1 MPQPPPTAALTRAE
15 RKQKTRRALMDGAL
29 ELLET
34 RSFDSL
40 GLREVTRSAG
50 IAPAAFYRHFES
62 MEQLGLAL
70 IDESFE
76 EMRAML
82 REARLNPERFERV
95 IRASVEILVR
105 HVRAR
110 RSHFSFIVRE
120 RFSGIPVLRDRI
132 RGEIRLISSE
142 LATDLSRF
150 PGLGGWPTA
159 DLQLLAGVLVNT
171 MVVAV
176 EEIVLTPAEQAP
188 REETELA
195 TAERQLLLIALGST
209 VWRPR

>member
-1 MPQPPPTAALTRAE
+1 MAQPSANTRAE
-15 RKQKTRRALMDGAL
+15 RKQQTRRVLLDAAL

-40 GLREVTRSAG
+40 GLRELTRQAG
-50 IAPAAFYRHFES
+50 LAPAAFYRHFES
-62 MEQLGLAL
+62 MEALGLEL

-82 REARLNPERFERV
+82 REARRDPERFDNV
-95 IRASVEILVR
+95 IRASVEILVS
-105 HVRAR
+105 HVGAHRA
-110 RSHFSFIVRE
+110 HFSFIARE
-120 RFSGIPVLRDRI
+120 RFSGVQVLRERI
-132 RGEIRLISSE
+132 RGEIRLFSSE

-150 PGLGGWPTA
+150 PGLDTWPTT

-176 EEIVLTPAEQAP
+176 EEMVIAPADQAGGEQ
-188 REETELA
+188 RLA
-195 TAERQLLLIALGST
+195 IAERQLLLVALGAT
-209 VWRPR
+209 IWRPR